1 MALGGLADAG
11 WPVVL
16 VLAALLG
23 LRHATDPDHLAAVA
37 ALVAGDEA
45 ARVRPHA
52 SAAAW
57 GVGHATVL
65 VAVGAPLI
73 LLDAELPAWLRD
85 AAECLVGILIIA
97 LALRVL
103 VRWSRRPP
111 IGAHARGTSRSPLQ
125 SAAIGALHGLGG
137 TGAIVLLLL
146 TTVPSTG
153 TALLALALFAPMS
166 AVSMARCTA
175 LYGRL
180 LATPRIARAQAAKVG
195 MPALAVAGILFGGL
209 VRRAGLSRAEGM
221 SGEPGPAITPNAYRL
236 YGECA
241 TLLWR
246 PQNSSCWKHLIRPP
260 TRAG

>member
-1 MALGGLADAG
+1 MGFDWLYQPLESVDHWLSGGFAGAG

-23 LRHATDPDHLAAVA
+23 LRHATDPDHLAAVT
-37 ALVAGDEA
+37 ALVAGDKA
-45 ARVRPHA
+45 GPRQAMRLG
-52 SAAAW
+52 AAW

-73 LLDAELPAWLRD
+73 LLDAELPGWLER
-85 AAECLVGILIIA
+85 AAERLVGVLIIA

-103 VRWSRRPP
+103 VRWWRRPAL
-111 IGAHARGTSRSPLQ
+111 GAHATPARFRSPHQ

-146 TTVPSTG
+146 TTLSSAG

-166 AVSMARCTA
+166 AFSMAACTA

-180 LATPRIARAQAAKVG
+180 LATPRIARAQARIG
-195 MPALAVAGILFGGL
+195 MPALAVAGIAFGGWY
-209 VRRAGLSRAEGM
+209 AGLV
-221 SGEPGPAITPNAYRL
+221 
-236 YGECA
+236 
-241 TLLWR
+241 
-246 PQNSSCWKHLIRPP
+246 
-260 TRAG
+260 